1 MKKFFYKVL
10 AKSLGI
16 FIVFTLF
23 NCEAEKT
30 KVIDAKPNDSVGIK
44 PVNQGPAIDFIQS
57 LDLKNIYFT
66 PTDQPLNFPSIAI
79 GDMIAN
85 GNTRNTILLTNSGWT
100 HPSILFFN
108 TAWNGYHY
116 WCAITPYPNSDAQ
129 YENPHIFCSND
140 GITWIE
146 PTNIVNPIEYSPPTT
161 AFSSDVNLMFLDGYL
176 YCFWRD
182 NGIISNGLYGRSI
195 WVKKSLDGVNWTP
208 KELVANWPFNGIDVI
223 SPSVLNIENKYYCY
237 GVCTDET
244 TPGSYY
250 TSRSIRR
257 TISTS
262 ELSFNIDRNNGYEL
276 INIEGRPWGLKQEPW
291 HTDVQKIGNVWLM
304 LVTTTD
310 NGEYGSNGRLF
321 LGYSLDGK
329 NFSFNDKPICNT
341 IRTYKSGFVPTYDR
355 QNKRI
360 RIQLWRAQI
369 ANNWQV
375 FYDDF
380 FINIS

>member
-1 MKKFFYKVL
+1 MKNFFYKVL
-10 AKSLGI
+10 SKCLGI
-16 FIVFTLF
+16 FIVFTLS
-23 NCEAEKT
+23 NCEAEKIRA
-30 KVIDAKPNDSVGIK
+30 IDTKPNDSDVMK
-44 PVNQGPAIDFIQS
+44 TVDQGPAIDSIQS
-57 LDLKNIYFT
+57 LDLKNIYFKYSI
-66 PTDQPLNFPSIAI
+66 QPIIFPSIAI
-79 GDMIAN
+79 GDMVGN
-85 GNTRNTILLTNSGWT
+85 GITRNKILLTNSGWT

-116 WCAITPYPNSDAQ
+116 WCAITPYPDHDAQ

-182 NGIISNGLYGRSI
+182 NGVISNGLYGRSI
-195 WVKKSLDGVNWTP
+195 FVKKSLDGVNWTP
-208 KELVANWPFNGIDVI
+208 KELVAYWPFNGIDVI
-223 SPSVLNIENKYYCY
+223 SPSVLTVEKQYYCY
-237 GVCTDET
+237 GVCTGEAT
-244 TPGSYY
+244 SGSYY
-250 TSRSIRR
+250 TSYCIRR
-257 TISTS
+257 TSSTS
-262 ELSFNIDRNNGYEL
+262 GLSFNIDRNKGYEL
-276 INIEGRPWGLKQEPW
+276 INIEGRPWGLNQEAW

-310 NGEYGSNGRLF
+310 NGKYGSNGRLF

-329 NFSFNDKPICNT
+329 NFSFNDEPICNT
-341 IRTYKSGFVPTYDR
+341 VGTYKSGYVPTYDR

-360 RIQLWRAQI
+360 RIQLWRAQT

-380 FINIS
+380 FIDIS